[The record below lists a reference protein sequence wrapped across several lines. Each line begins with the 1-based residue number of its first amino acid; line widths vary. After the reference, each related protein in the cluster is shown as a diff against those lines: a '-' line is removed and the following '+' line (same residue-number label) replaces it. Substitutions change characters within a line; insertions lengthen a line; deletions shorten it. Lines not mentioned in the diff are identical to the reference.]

1 VNSYCTCSVE
11 TISSAGFTMREG
23 IAYCNSCLKPEVTSS
38 PIQQTLDKRKG
49 NAISSLFDFKFE
61 EFVSVAYSRFVYALI
76 VILWTFVAAAGI
88 ILVLINASYLSG
100 AVVILLLL
108 GIPLAYL
115 LVLIIS
121 RMSIEFTVLFFRIGR
136 DIQALRENS

>member
-1 VNSYCTCSVE
+1 MNSYCTCSVE

-38 PIQQTLDKRKG
+38 PIQQTVDKRKG

>member
-1 VNSYCTCSVE
+1 MSNYCTCSIE
-11 TISSAGFTMREG
+11 TITSGGFTMREG

-38 PIQQTLDKRKG
+38 PVQQAESKKMG

-76 VILWTFVAAAGI
+76 VILWTFVAGSGM
-88 ILVLINASYLSG
+88 ILVLMNASYLSG
-100 AVVILLLL
+100 AIVVLLLL

-121 RMSIEFTVLFFRIGR
+121 RMSIEFTVLFFRIGK

>member
-1 VNSYCTCSVE
+1 
-11 TISSAGFTMREG
+11 MRDG

-38 PIQQTLDKRKG
+38 PIQQVEVKRTG
-49 NAISSLFDFKFE
+49 NAISTLFDFKFE

-76 VILWTFVAAAGI
+76 VILWTFVAVSGI
-88 ILVLINASYLSG
+88 ILVLMNASYLSG
-100 AVVILLLL
+100 AVVVLLLL

-121 RMSIEFTVLFFRIGR
+121 RMSIEFTVLFFRIGK